1 MFVWFFVVVVV
12 VVVGFSVGFF
22 FFLVV
27 LRPTRKFFI
36 HLETSQLPEKGS
48 KC

>member
-1 MFVWFFVVVVV
+1 MFVWVFFVV

-36 HLETSQLPEKGS
+36 HLET
-48 KC
+48 